1 MTKTSATCEVTPSRG
16 FAVSGDERHCVA
28 EFLAE
33 YASWLLGCG
42 ATCQRIEKN
51 TRRMA
56 RVFGYNFDISIMPAH
71 VYVSIWR
78 ENAAKAVTVMHKAAA
93 CGINFALNASLSRLS
108 WIVADN
114 GLGYAT
120 AMCRFRKMINV
131 KPTDKWEVLLL
142 ASLANASFCRLF
154 GGDLVAMAI
163 VFVSTCAGLKLKQ
176 IMTAEG
182 RDVRLVFLCASFFS
196 AAISAGG
203 HVFSLGTTPEVALGT
218 SVLYLIP
225 GVPYINAVID
235 MLDRH
240 YLCAFSRVIDAF
252 VLTVCLSVG
261 LCAGMLIL
269 GLKWF

>member
-1 MTKTSATCEVTPSRG
+1 MAMTRVMCDVQPG
-16 FAVSGDERHCVA
+16 QGCDAVCDELHCVA
-28 EFLAE
+28 DFLAE

-56 RVFGYNFDISIMPAH
+56 RAFGYNFDISIMPAH
-71 VYVSIWR
+71 VYVSVWQR
-78 ENAAKAVTVMHKAAA
+78 NAADAVAVMHKAVA
-93 CGINFALNASLSRLS
+93 CGINFTLNSSLSRLS

-114 GLGYAT
+114 GLSFAT
-120 AMCRFRKMINV
+120 AQCRFRKMINV

-154 GGDLVAMAI
+154 GGDLVAMAM

-196 AAISAGG
+196 SAISAGG

-240 YLCAFSRVIDAF
+240 YLCAFSRIIDAF